1 MNNHINVYYDGKCGL
16 CRREINHYKK
26 IAPKGVFNWVDLTQE
41 PDALKAHNIS
51 PADALMY
58 LHVKDQHGR
67 LYVGFESFLVI
78 WRGLG
83 GFWRWLAAFMAL
95 PVVRHVAGWAYK
107 HFAHW
112 RFKRLDHC
120 QVAPKEVSE

>member
-1 MNNHINVYYDGKCGL
+1 MITVYYDGKCGL
-16 CRREINHYKK
+16 CRREIEHYKK
-26 IAPKGVFNWVDLTQE
+26 IQPPGVFGWIDLTE
-41 PDALKAHNIS
+41 KPDALQAYNIS

-58 LHVKDQHGR
+58 LHVLDENGTLH
-67 LYVGFESFLVI
+67 VGFPAFLVI

-83 GFWRWLAAFMAL
+83 GFWSGLAGVMRL
-95 PVVRHVAGWAYK
+95 PGVRHVAGWGYK

-120 QVAPKEVSE
+120 QAASGAPEK